1 MCVEFS
7 YILTILTEKVAK
19 KSLDAFFKNL
29 KNIQTFGDDACG
41 YYEFFDQLNKAI
53 DNLIIDFFK

>member
-29 KNIQTFGDDACG
+29 KNIQTFGDDA
-41 YYEFFDQLNKAI
+41 
-53 DNLIIDFFK
+53 